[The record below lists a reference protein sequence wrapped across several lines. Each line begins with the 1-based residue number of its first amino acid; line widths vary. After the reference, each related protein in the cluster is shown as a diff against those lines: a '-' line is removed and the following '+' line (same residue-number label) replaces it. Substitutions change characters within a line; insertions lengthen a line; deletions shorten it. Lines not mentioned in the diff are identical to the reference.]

1 MHSNFKQNRRLALT
15 ESALEA
21 IVFVA
26 NPVLAQTPA
35 PFPTKPIRVIVPFAA
50 GGGTDVLA
58 RVLGEKMGASLGQPI
73 VVDNKPGAGGIIG
86 TDARAKAPAAGHTVM
101 LG

>member
-1 MHSNFKQNRRLALT
+1 MTSNFKQNRRLSLT
-15 ESALEA
+15 ASALAA
-21 IVFVA
+21 IVLVA
-26 NPVLAQTPA
+26 NPVLAQTAA
-35 PFPTKPIRVIVPFAA
+35 PFPSKPIRVIVPFAA

-86 TDARAKAPAAGHTVM
+86 TDAMAKAPADGHTIM